1 MKRWQWCLVLPLFL
15 LPCSRAL
22 ITSSAINSGS
32 GKRSE
37 ALSGVV
43 SSLIERVRGRK
54 PRINRR
60 PRVHDLEDGL
70 TPTPRKGDMGHHI
83 REFFRSARSASWAT
97 FSTFWVFLTVASY
110 LLYSRQDL
118 KYWWQHIFSMCFW
131 IFMAVVYLGIVD
143 AQSPADPDAVDDWLD
158 GYIVELIL
166 SMENIFLYEI
176 ILVSFRVPPKLS
188 RKILFVTSF
197 CQMFWQM
204 WLFMFVASYL
214 QDIKSLPYLL
224 GAWLIYIGVASLRED
239 DHGSFDPEHSDLFR
253 MLRTGFG
260 SRLLPHYPHDGSM
273 LQRDESGKLCVTM
286 LLPVTACIIIIML
299 VMEVDVTL
307 AKIETIDS
315 HFIAWTSSVLVAFAL
330 PDLYVIVS
338 ELFKQFYLMR
348 TGISVLLLFFGGL
361 LLVREEVQVSDTTE
375 VAVMLTIVFGSI
387 ILSTMMHMG
396 PKHGAAYDESEE
408 EDSEPS
414 SKVEREVHTNAEATL
429 YSLY

>member
-1 MKRWQWCLVLPLFL
+1 MRYASLAWTCGRHRRDQPVNTCAEDLSYTRDRTSVNPLEQFRWTANDEKMAMVPRAAAVSFESWQNLSTVCATAEVVYCKS

-253 MLRTGFG
+253 MLRTGLG

-286 LLPVTACIIIIML
+286 LLPGWFET
-299 VMEVDVTL
+299 
-307 AKIETIDS
+307 KETIDS

-361 LLVREEVQVSDTTE
+361 LLVREECRFRTP
-375 VAVMLTIVFGSI
+375 
-387 ILSTMMHMG
+387 
-396 PKHGAAYDESEE
+396 PK
-408 EDSEPS
+408 
-414 SKVEREVHTNAEATL
+414 
-429 YSLY
+429 